1 MFLGHFAV
9 GFAGKKINAKP
20 SLGTYFL
27 AAQLLDLLWPSFLLL
42 GIENVKITND
52 PANPIPLSFTDYPVS
67 HSLLTVL
74 GWSLLFGVVYY
85 LLKKNGKAALVLGF
99 FVLSHWLLDLLV
111 HIPDLPLYPG
121 DSPHVGLGLWKWKYV
136 ELIIEVLMYVI
147 GVALYLKATKA
158 KSKAGTIITWSLIVF
173 MFLIHLAN
181 IFGPPPPDVKTIA
194 WAGQLQWLFVL
205 WAYWAD
211 SRRTALTT

>member
-1 MFLGHFAV
+1 MFLGHFAI

-52 PANPIPLSFTDYPVS
+52 PGNPIPLSFTDYPVS

-74 GWSLLFGVVYY
+74 GWSLFFGVVYY
-85 LLKKNGKAALVLGF
+85 LLNKNRKAALVLGF

-136 ELIIEVLMYVI
+136 ELTIEVLMYVI

-158 KSKAGTIITWSLIVF
+158 KSKAGAIITWSLIVF

-205 WAYWAD
+205 WAYWED